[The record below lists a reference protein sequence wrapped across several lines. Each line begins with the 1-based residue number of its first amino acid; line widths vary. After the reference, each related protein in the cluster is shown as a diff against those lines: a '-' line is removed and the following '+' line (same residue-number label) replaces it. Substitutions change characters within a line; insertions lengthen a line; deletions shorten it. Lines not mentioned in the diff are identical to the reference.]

1 MLNSQRIKSKAKL
14 VGLSMR
20 EISNKLGRQEFYMYD
35 VMKGRCKISQ
45 ADLEKLA
52 EILETTVDYLNG
64 DTDVSGVVRDT
75 EEFVD
80 IYRLVNNRPS
90 TKLLFSALKGATD
103 EDIKQT
109 IAILE
114 ALKRT
119 NGQQ

>member
-1 MLNSQRIKSKAKL
+1 MLNSSRVKSKAKL
-14 VGLSMR
+14 KGYALTDLAVL
-20 EISNKLGRQEFYMYD
+20 LGRQKFYLYSAL
-35 VMKGRCKISQ
+35 KGECKPTRAEI
-45 ADLEKLA
+45 EKLA
-52 EILETTVDYLNG
+52 EILDTTPAYLEGET
-64 DTDVSGVVRDT
+64 DTPDIVRNT

-90 TKLLFSALKGATD
+90 TKLLFSALKNATD

>member
-1 MLNSQRIKSKAKL
+1 MLNLTRVKSKAKL
-14 VGLSMR
+14 KGYSLVDLSLM
-20 EISNKLGRQEFYMYD
+20 LGRQRSYLYD
-35 VMKGRCKISQ
+35 IQNKGLKIPQ
-45 ADLEKLA
+45 QTLEKLA
-52 EILETTVDYLNG
+52 EILDTTPDYLEG
-64 DTDVSGVVRDT
+64 ETDSPDIVRNT

-90 TKLLFSALKGATD
+90 TKLLFSALKNATD

>member
-1 MLNSQRIKSKAKL
+1 MLDYQRLRERAKEKRIGLTTLGESLGKSKYYL
-14 VGLSMR
+14 
-20 EISNKLGRQEFYMYD
+20 YD
-35 VMKGRCKISQ
+35 VESKGVRITKDMIEQ
-45 ADLEKLA
+45 LA
-52 EILETTVDYLNG
+52 EMLDTTPAYLEG
-64 DTDVSGVVRDT
+64 ETDSPDIVRNT

-90 TKLLFSALKGATD
+90 TKLLFSALKNATD

>member
-1 MLNSQRIKSKAKL
+1 MLNESRVKSKAKL
-14 VGLSMR
+14 KGISMR
-20 EISNKLGRQEFYMYD
+20 SLSVALGKQEYFLYGVFQGKTHATSVEIER
-35 VMKGRCKISQ
+35 
-45 ADLEKLA
+45 LA
-52 EILETTVDYLNG
+52 ELLDTTPAYLEG
-64 DTDVSGVVRDT
+64 ETDSPDIVRNT

-90 TKLLFSALKGATD
+90 TKLLFSALKNATD

>member
-1 MLNSQRIKSKAKL
+1 MLNSQRVKSKAKL

-20 EISNKLGRQEFYMYD
+20 ELSTKLGRQEFYLYD
-35 VMKGRCKISQ
+35 VLKGKSKISR

-64 DTDVSGVVRDT
+64 ETEVPGVVRDT